1 MDPAQATREV
11 YWNISQ
17 VWVMYLLLL
26 PTTAIGVWG
35 FYRRYRLWRLGQP
48 AVRFDRLGKR
58 LRLLL
63 RDGLGQARNNRNRYA
78 AVFHSGLFAGFLIL
92 FAATVVVL
100 IHEDSKYVGLSL
112 EIMKGRFYLVF
123 QSLIVDLFGLWFVLG
138 SVLAAWRRYGKKP
151 KQLVY
156 TDESAWILLALF
168 GLGVTGFLVE
178 GWRIAVT
185 DDPWGTWSPVGW
197 LFAQASD
204 SVLGDGVMRAAH
216 RGAWWFHMVLAMGFL
231 AWVPYTKMA
240 HIVTSPL
247 NVFTA
252 NLDGYARSLKSID
265 FEKATTLGVKS
276 LTDFTWKDLLDFDA
290 CTECGR
296 CTAVCPANTV
306 GKALSPRDIIL
317 DLQKLMHRS
326 EAQLLSA
333 ATSTAAGAQT
343 SAGATSPPAAGNGAA
358 TVPII
363 DEKTAVSPEA
373 LFQCTTCA
381 ACMEACPVHI
391 EQLPKIIDARRYLVM
406 EEADFPEGMMKAV
419 TSMESRQHPY
429 SGTQFNRLDWAK
441 GLDLDVLAE
450 MDDPKEAEVL
460 FWVGCSGALVERNH
474 RTVRATAKLLQKA
487 GVKFAILGRE
497 ESCNGDPAR
506 RIGNEFLFEML
517 AKGNIETLGSYGVK
531 KIVTSCPHCFSTFK
545 NDYPRLG
552 GSYEVYHHSQY
563 LERLVAEQRLTPAES
578 DGRKVVFHD
587 PCYLGR
593 HNGEVD
599 APRALIDAAGPAER
613 VEIAR
618 SGKNGFCCGGGGGMA
633 FVDEPPTQRVN
644 QERARQ
650 LLEANAE
657 VVAVACPFCTTMLE
671 DGINA
676 RKGDRQVA
684 IVDVAELLLGAVGQP
699 EAASDEVAA
708 PGREP

>member
-1 MDPAQATREV
+1 MDVSQATREV
-11 YWNISQ
+11 YWNITHI
-17 VWVMYLLLL
+17 WVMYLLLL
-26 PTTAIGVWG
+26 PTVAIGFWG
-35 FYRRYRLWRLGQP
+35 FYRRYRLWRVGQP
-48 AVRFDRLGKR
+48 TVRFDRLGERCR
-58 LRLLL
+58 LFL
-63 RDGLGQARNNRNRYA
+63 RDGLGQARNNRNRFT

-100 IHEDSKYVGLSL
+100 IHEDSKYVGLNL

-168 GLGVTGFLVE
+168 GLGVTGFLIE

-185 DDPWGTWSPVGW
+185 DDPWATWSPVGW
-197 LFAQASD
+197 LVAQASD
-204 SVLGDGVMRAAH
+204 AVVGDGVMRVAH
-216 RGAWWFHMVLAMGFL
+216 RGMWWFHMVLAFGFL

-252 NLDGYARSLKSID
+252 NLDGYARSLKTID
-265 FEKATTLGVKS
+265 FEKATTLGVNS
-276 LTDFTWKDLLDFDA
+276 LAELSWKDLLDLDA

-317 DLQKLMHRS
+317 DLRDLMHRS
-326 EAQLLSA
+326 EEALLGA
-333 ATSTAAGAQT
+333 AAARGAA
-343 SAGATSPPAAGNGAA
+343 SGNGGAKPAAGGDGAPA
-358 TVPII
+358 AVPII
-363 DEKTAVSPEA
+363 DPQTAVSPEA

-391 EQLPKIIDARRYLVM
+391 EQLPKIIDARRWLVM
-406 EEADFPEGMMKAV
+406 EQAEFPEGMVKAV
-419 TSMESRQHPY
+419 TSMESRQHPFA
-429 SGTQFNRLDWAK
+429 GTQFNRLDWAK
-441 GLDLDVLAE
+441 GLELDVLAE
-450 MDDPKEAEVL
+450 MDDPKDAEVL
-460 FWVGCSGALVERNH
+460 FWVGCGGALVERNH
-474 RTVRATAKLLQKA
+474 RTVRATAKLLQHA

-497 ESCNGDPAR
+497 ESCTGDPAR

-517 AKGNIETLGSYGVK
+517 AKGNIETLDGYGVK
-531 KIVTSCPHCFSTFK
+531 KVVTSCPHCFSTFK
-545 NDYPRLG
+545 NDYPQHG
-552 GSYEVYHHSQY
+552 GQYEVYHHSQY
-563 LERLVAEQRLTPAES
+563 LERLVAEKRLQPSREA
-578 DGRKVVFHD
+578 GRKVVFHD
-587 PCYLGR
+587 PCYLAR
-593 HNGEVD
+593 HNGEVE
-599 APRALIDAAGPAER
+599 APRSVIDASRPAER
-613 VEIAR
+613 VEIER
-618 SGKNGFCCGGGGGMA
+618 SGRKGFCCGGGGGMA
-633 FVDEPPTQRVN
+633 FVDEPPNQRVN
-644 QERARQ
+644 QERAQQ
-650 LLEANAE
+650 LLDANAE

-684 IVDVAELLLGAVGQP
+684 IVDVAELLLDAVGERP
-699 EAASDEVAA
+699 GSPAASESSTPPSA
-708 PGREP
+708 